1 MPTRKLASWKVL
13 GDALF
18 APFVLE
24 TASWK
29 ALARPLLA
37 LVISCLFPLA
47 GNYFQWGGTA
57 VSLTLLPAWAAIA
70 WFAVDFQRH
79 LLLGATACESEPTP
93 WQRYG
98 LYLLALGIVSLL
110 MASLMAIL
118 LYMVLP
124 AITFFLLAIT
134 SPSPWL
140 ATGTVML
147 WILVVVIAAY
157 PVVRFAL
164 MLPAVAVG
172 HDIAPGRIW
181 RLSRGNGLRL
191 LSLLI
196 LIPGFLNG
204 ILYLAFEEDTSS
216 LWFEIVADVLN
227 IYFVVVLLSILALSY
242 RYLSDQQLPA
252 VNRITMARRSG
263 LDARPLWPVTLVV
276 LAALGGVAVWDAMYQ
291 VGPRERIVISRYG
304 KPVRI
309 ESEPGIRLKIPL
321 IEDAQPLGTRD
332 VFRTGG
338 AGRFLTLTK
347 NMLSLKY
354 DTQWR
359 VVDTDIYARTTAG
372 QSQLVD
378 MKVDEL
384 ANDILRYRVA
394 KLGQDD
400 MQRLLSA
407 GTVELSVD
415 KEPHRAALLEGVLED
430 INSRV
435 THLGIEITAWNIQ
448 ADEQTGTE

>member
-1 MPTRKLASWKVL
+1 MPFSRHSSSRRHPGKRLRDPCSH
-13 GDALF
+13 
-18 APFVLE
+18 
-24 TASWK
+24 
-29 ALARPLLA
+29 

-47 GNYFQWGGTA
+47 GNYFQWDGTA

-70 WFAVDFQRH
+70 WCAADFQRH

-98 LYLLALGIVSLL
+98 LYLLALVIVSLL

-124 AITFFLLAIT
+124 AISFFLLAIT

-140 ATGTVML
+140 ATGTVIL

-172 HDIAPGRIW
+172 HDIATGRIW

-196 LIPGFLNG
+196 FIPGLLNG

-216 LWFEIVADVLN
+216 LWIEIVADVLN
-227 IYFVVVLLSILALSY
+227 TYFVLVLLSILALSY
-242 RYLSDQQLPA
+242 RSLSDQQLPA
-252 VNRITMARRSG
+252 VNRITMARRPG
-263 LDARPLWPVTLVV
+263 LNARRLWPAALVV
-276 LAALGGVAVWDAMYQ
+276 LVGLGCVAVWNAIYQ
-291 VGPRERIVISRYG
+291 VGPGERILISRYG

-321 IEDAQPLGTRD
+321 IEDAQPLETQD

-347 NMLSLKY
+347 DMLSLKY

-384 ANDILRYRVA
+384 VNEILRYRVA

-400 MQRLLSA
+400 IQSLLST
-407 GTVELSVD
+407 GTVELGVD
-415 KEPHRAALLEGVLED
+415 KEPHRTTLLDGVLED

-435 THLGIEITAWNIQ
+435 TQLGIEITAWNIQ
-448 ADEQTGTE
+448 TDERTGTE